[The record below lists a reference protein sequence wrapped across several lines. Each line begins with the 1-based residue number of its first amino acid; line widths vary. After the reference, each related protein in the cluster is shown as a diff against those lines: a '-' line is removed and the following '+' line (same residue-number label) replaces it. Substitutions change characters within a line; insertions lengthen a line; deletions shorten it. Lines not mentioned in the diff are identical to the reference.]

1 MQLAYTSDP
10 EARIINIHYVE
21 NLISQRVKTLR
32 MIMLQI
38 QILITCNVRIMVSNL
53 LILIGFSN
61 SNDPDGY
68 VWELMLAAQ
77 LQQRR
82 KAKNDP
88 QQAQETQKCSEG
100 RKSSPEP
107 PNQGL

>member
-1 MQLAYTSDP
+1 
-10 EARIINIHYVE
+10 
-21 NLISQRVKTLR
+21 
-32 MIMLQI
+32 
-38 QILITCNVRIMVSNL
+38 MVSNL

-88 QQAQETQKCSEG
+88 QQA
-100 RKSSPEP
+100 
-107 PNQGL
+107 